1 MHHARPPRK
10 RRTARPGN
18 TRSERERR
26 KWAGIQGKISIKFTV
41 KVNEETMSNFEHI
54 PDILT
59 IPELQKVLRIGRSTA
74 YRLIKTSELR
84 CIRIGRSIRIPR
96 EYVLEYIETQHT
108 PSSVEDTVFVCE
120 NSQLQ
125 SQPDMHSQD
134 L

>member
-1 MHHARPPRK
+1 
-10 RRTARPGN
+10 
-18 TRSERERR
+18 
-26 KWAGIQGKISIKFTV
+26 
-41 KVNEETMSNFEHI
+41 MSNFEHI

-96 EYVLEYIETQHT
+96 KYVFDYIEAQHT
-108 PSSVEDTVFVCE
+108 PSNDENTVSVCE

-125 SQPDMHSQD
+125 PQPDVR